1 MESII
6 RKRLALFLEDTG
18 TTSGE
23 LARALGIS
31 RSALYSKLHGE
42 TEFSLAEAYK
52 LSQILGCA
60 IEDLRK
66 EPFET
71 TR

>member
-6 RKRLALFLEDTG
+6 RKRLGSFLEDTG
-18 TTSGE
+18 TTKE
-23 LARALGIS
+23 KLASDLGMS

-52 LSQILGCA
+52 LSRILGCTV
-60 IEDLRK
+60 EDLRK